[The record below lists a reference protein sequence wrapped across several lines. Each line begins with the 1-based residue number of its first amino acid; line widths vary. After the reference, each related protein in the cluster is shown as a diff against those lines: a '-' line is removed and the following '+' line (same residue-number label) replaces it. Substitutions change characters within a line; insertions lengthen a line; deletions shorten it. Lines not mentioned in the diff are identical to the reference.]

1 MKYSTSKNLK
11 RINYIKMAFIKKKIN
26 IWNIWI
32 IDIWTHKI
40 KVGIYS
46 IIWNESELLWY
57 WEKRQD
63 SDYSY
68 LGEYL
73 DIEWICSNISDAI
86 LKAEKQSKVK
96 INNIIINYPFEEIFF
111 CYKKINHNRK
121 NNTDVILTNEY
132 NSILK
137 KVDDFSIRS
146 NLKDI
151 SCKSSYLIDDLK
163 QIIHNISD
171 IQVDGFSKL
180 EIVGSLWSNINFSVL
195 NIFIP
200 ISKYNLLHYIWN
212 VLNKKILK
220 IVPLEFSLVKFLSDK
235 KDLIIIDIWNSHIS
249 IIIKKW
255 GNLIGVSKI
264 PLWIDDLIGNIQE
277 STGNTKI
284 DIINSIDLDIFIE
297 EKKEFLWILE
307 DCLVVWLRDIINEDI
322 CPSSFFITW
331 WGWNNFI
338 KEYFKSINLNNKGLK
353 IIGDISILDL
363 EKGYTSPWNKNI
375 TTNILS
381 LASIV
386 PYLL

>member
-11 RINYIKMAFIKKKIN
+11 RINYIKMAFVKKKIN
-26 IWNIWI
+26 IWNIGI

-86 LKAEKQSKVK
+86 LKAEKQAKVK

-132 NSILK
+132 KSILK
-137 KVDDFSIRS
+137 KIDDFSIRS

-151 SCKSSYLIDDLK
+151 SCKSSYLIGDLK
-163 QIIHNISD
+163 QIIHNVSD

-180 EIVGSLWSNINFSVL
+180 DIVGSLWNNINFSVL

-212 VLNKKILK
+212 ILNKKILK
-220 IVPLEFSLVKFLSDK
+220 IVPLEFSLVRLFDHR
-235 KDLIIIDIWNSHIS
+235 KDLVIIDIWNSHIS
-249 IIIKKW
+249 IIVKKS

-264 PLWIDDLIGNIQE
+264 PLWIDDLISKIQE
-277 STGNTKI
+277 NTNTTKI
-284 DIINSIDLDIFIE
+284 DIINSIDNNIFNV
-297 EKKEFLWILE
+297 EKKEFLWIFE
-307 DCLVVWLRDIINEDI
+307 DCLVVGLLDILKKDI
-322 CPSSFFITW
+322 CPHDFFITW
-331 WGWNNFI
+331 WWWNNFI
-338 KEYFKSINLNNKGLK
+338 KNYLKNINLNNKDLK
-353 IIGDISILDL
+353 VVWNINILDL
-363 EKGYTSPWNKNI
+363 DKEFKNPWNKKI

-381 LASIV
+381 LSNIA
-386 PYLL
+386 PYLI